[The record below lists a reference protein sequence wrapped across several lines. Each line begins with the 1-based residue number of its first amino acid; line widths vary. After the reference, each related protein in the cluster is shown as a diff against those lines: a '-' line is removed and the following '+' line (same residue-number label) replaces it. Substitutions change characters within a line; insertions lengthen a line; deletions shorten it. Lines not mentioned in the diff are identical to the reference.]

1 MLPCNQ
7 TGVFSCDQKIE
18 YICDG
23 HDGERDGGE
32 EDDDQDDVG
41 EDGEHDDCDGDGGD
55 DSDGHLWE
63 R

>member
-7 TGVFSCDQKIE
+7 TGVFSCNQKIE
-18 YICDG
+18 YIGDG

-32 EDDDQDDVG
+32 DDGDS
-41 EDGEHDDCDGDGGD
+41 DCDGDGGD